1 MLHPRSMHWFQV
13 DFNQIWVMQFE
24 DSDRSDFWLLSK
36 NVGTQSWPK
45 AQRQGFWS
53 SVSGPPSPWPGFS
66 YVCLK
71 KGSLSID
78 TNDRKNLF
86 WGCLCDPFLVRKFE
100 SHHFDCV
107 SWFFYQQK
115 TEAKSSKSWRYPA
128 VNSVD
133 EAADG
138 IPTAS
143 PIDRRVLRVHPFLG
157 GMTETWWAQTIMER
171 CFGNISQE
179 LSKLQ
184 QFRLW
189 TEIGPWR
196 QGCLFTLVALRGQ
209 KCTLGNAMKY
219 AWHWYA
225 MICKE
230 VVVNERTSC

>member
-1 MLHPRSMHWFQV
+1 
-13 DFNQIWVMQFE
+13 MQFE

-45 AQRQGFWS
+45 AQRECFWR

-66 YVCLK
+66 CVCLK

-78 TNDRKNLF
+78 TNDWKKKK

-143 PIDRRVLRVHPFLG
+143 PIDRRVLRVRPFFG
-157 GMTETWWAQTIMER
+157 GHDRDVMSADYHGTLLWKYLPRSCQS
-171 CFGNISQE
+171 CSNSVCG
-179 LSKLQ
+179 LKLAHGD
-184 QFRLW
+184 RAV
-189 TEIGPWR
+189 
-196 QGCLFTLVALRGQ
+196 C
-209 KCTLGNAMKY
+209 
-219 AWHWYA
+219 WH
-225 MICKE
+225 
-230 VVVNERTSC
+230 